1 MRVLFAL
8 SLLALLVLA
17 TLVACTS
24 AQDDSWPAELRHP
37 VLASQEPISRQ
48 APDALTDD
56 DDRYIKCPGGYAK
69 TSDLQDYRGGT

>member
-8 SLLALLVLA
+8 SLLAPLVLA

-24 AQDDSWPAELRHP
+24 AQGDSWSVEFRHP
-37 VLASQEPISRQ
+37 VFVSQGPISPQ

-56 DDRYIKCPGGYAK
+56 DDRYIRCPGG
-69 TSDLQDYRGGT
+69 